1 MALIFGKQLTAEQR
15 LEKATIKILSHKG
28 KYEALTGILMYG
40 DVTVDD
46 TTPTACTDGKNEK
59 YGRAFV
65 GTLTDA
71 ELRFV
76 RLHEVYHKM
85 YRHLLIWR
93 HLWKEDGALANQA
106 CDLVIN
112 CKLVDGDDG
121 EGFIVKPACGLLDP
135 QYRGLDAGQVYN
147 LLKKDK
153 KEEEKE
159 EKGEGEPGE
168 GEPGEGEPRVSRV
181 KPGESK
187 PGESK
192 PGEGAGMD
200 EHDWE
205 NADKRG
211 SAEEQQIS
219 REIDDALRQGGILA
233 GKTGSGGSRDV
244 RELLQAKV
252 DWREVLRDYLQQ
264 LVVGKDFTSWRRFNR
279 RYLSQDMYMPAGVK
293 EQVGEILIG
302 IDTSGSIG
310 GTFISQFLGEVKS
323 ICETLQ
329 PEKIRLVYWDTTVCR
344 EEVYLMHELDDLI
357 RTTKPSG
364 GGGTDPRCVT
374 QYMEKNNVKPECIV
388 MLTDGYVGSWGDTW
402 PAPVLW
408 CILNNKAAVPSVGQA
423 VHIDI

>member
-1 MALIFGKQLTAEQR
+1 
-15 LEKATIKILSHKG
+15 
-28 KYEALTGILMYG
+28 
-40 DVTVDD
+40 
-46 TTPTACTDGKNEK
+46 
-59 YGRAFV
+59 
-65 GTLTDA
+65 
-71 ELRFV
+71 
-76 RLHEVYHKM
+76 M

-93 HLWKEDGALANQA
+93 HLWKEDAALANQA
-106 CDLVIN
+106 CDYVIN

-121 EGFIVKPACGLLDP
+121 EGFIIKPACGLLDT

-147 LLKKDK
+147 LLKK
-153 KEEEKE
+153 EEKE
-159 EKGEGEPGE
+159 KEKEGEPGEGEGEGEPGE
-168 GEPGEGEPRVSRV
+168 GEPGNS
-181 KPGESK
+181 
-187 PGESK
+187 
-192 PGEGAGMD
+192 AGMD

-205 NADKRG
+205 GASERS

-374 QYMEKNNVKPECIV
+374 QYMEKKNVKPECIV
-388 MLTDGYVGSWGDTW
+388 MLTDGDVGSWGGEW
-402 PAPVLW
+402 SVPVLW
-408 CILNNKAAVPSVGQA
+408 CVLNNKSASPTTGQV
-423 VHIDI
+423 VHIKI

>member
-59 YGRAFV
+59 YGRAFI

-93 HLWKEDGALANQA
+93 HLWKEDAALANQA
-106 CDLVIN
+106 CDYVIN

-121 EGFIVKPACGLLDP
+121 EGFIIKPVCGLLDT

-147 LLKKDK
+147 LLKK
-153 KEEEKE
+153 EEKE
-159 EKGEGEPGE
+159 KEGEGEGEGEPGE
-168 GEPGEGEPRVSRV
+168 GEPGEGE
-181 KPGESK
+181 
-187 PGESK
+187 
-192 PGEGAGMD
+192 GEGEPGNSAGMD

-205 NADKRG
+205 GASERS

-244 RELLQAKV
+244 RELLQAK
-252 DWREVLRDYLQQ
+252 R
-264 LVVGKDFTSWRRFNR
+264 
-279 RYLSQDMYMPAGVK
+279 
-293 EQVGEILIG
+293 
-302 IDTSGSIG
+302 G
-310 GTFISQFLGEVKS
+310 G
-323 ICETLQ
+323 
-329 PEKIRLVYWDTTVCR
+329 R
-344 EEVYLMHELDDLI
+344 
-357 RTTKPSG
+357 G
-364 GGGTDPRCVT
+364 G
-374 QYMEKNNVKPECIV
+374 
-388 MLTDGYVGSWGDTW
+388 
-402 PAPVLW
+402 
-408 CILNNKAAVPSVGQA
+408 
-423 VHIDI
+423 

>member
-93 HLWKEDGALANQA
+93 HLWKENAALANQA
-106 CDLVIN
+106 CDYVIN

-121 EGFIVKPACGLLDP
+121 EGFITKPACGLLDT

-147 LLKKDK
+147 LLKKEEK
-153 KEEEKE
+153 KEEE
-159 EKGEGEPGE
+159 GEGEPGE
-168 GEPGEGEPRVSRV
+168 GEPGEGEPGNS
-181 KPGESK
+181 
-187 PGESK
+187 
-192 PGEGAGMD
+192 AGMD

-205 NADKRG
+205 GASERS

-364 GGGTDPRCVT
+364 GGGTDPRCVM

-388 MLTDGYVGSWGDTW
+388 MLTDGYVGSWGGEW
-402 PAPVLW
+402 SAPVLW

>member
-93 HLWKEDGALANQA
+93 HLWKEDAALANQA

-159 EKGEGEPGE
+159 EGEPGE
-168 GEPGEGEPRVSRV
+168 SKPGESKPGES

>member
-71 ELRFV
+71 QLRFV

-93 HLWKEDGALANQA
+93 HLWKEDAALANQA

-112 CKLVDGDDG
+112 CKLVDFDDG
-121 EGFIVKPACGLLDP
+121 EGFITMPACGLLDP

-147 LLKKDK
+147 LLKKAK
-153 KEEEKE
+153 KEKEKE
-159 EKGEGEPGE
+159 EGEPGE
-168 GEPGEGEPRVSRV
+168 GEPGEG
-181 KPGESK
+181 KPGNS
-187 PGESK
+187 
-192 PGEGAGMD
+192 AGMD

-219 REIDDALRQGGILA
+219 REIDDALRQGSILA

-310 GTFISQFLGEVKS
+310 GTFIAQFLGEVKS

-388 MLTDGYVGSWGDTW
+388 MLTDGYIGSWGDAW

-408 CILNNKAAVPSVGQA
+408 CILNNKAAVPPVGQA

>member
-153 KEEEKE
+153 KEKE
-159 EKGEGEPGE
+159 EEGEPGE
-168 GEPGEGEPRVSRV
+168 GEPGEGEPGES

-252 DWREVLRDYLQQ
+252 DWREGLRDYLQQ

-388 MLTDGYVGSWGDTW
+388 MLTDGYVGSWGATW